1 MFKTIKPA
9 KSELKTKRNI
19 GTFSH
24 HTVASAVKSLV
35 KSNWIELVVL
45 TGRDRGLRTD
55 GFKS

>member
-9 KSELKTKRNI
+9 KTKRNI

-24 HTVASAVKSLV
+24 HTAASTVKSCQI
-35 KSNWIELVVL
+35 KFIELVVL
-45 TGRDRGLRTD
+45 AGRDRGLPTD